1 VVAINNLC
9 QKDIFIPVGRAKRL
23 YSYIFG
29 DDLDFYEE
37 FTIHLSDEEQE
48 RFFDANP
55 DFMSKFSVG
64 RDKMYLLRDRRFR
77 RVLRKIKEYEDK
89 HKRNV

>member
-1 VVAINNLC
+1 MANTNLKV
-9 QKDIFIPVGRAKRL
+9 KDINITAKQLQGFYYFIM
-23 YSYIFG
+23 G

-55 DFMSKFSVG
+55 DFMSHFPIA
-64 RDKMYLLRDRRFR
+64 RDRMYLLRNKMF
-77 RVLRKIKEYEDK
+77 RKILRVIKK
-89 HKRNV
+89 S

>member
-1 VVAINNLC
+1 MVAINNLC

-55 DFMSKFSVG
+55 DFMCDFPV
-64 RDKMYLLRDRRFR
+64 RCDKIYLLKDRMFR
-77 RVLRKIKEYEDK
+77 GILRKIKRCEGE
-89 HKRNV
+89 KRQ

>member
-1 VVAINNLC
+1 MNDTLC
-9 QKDIFIPVGRAKRL
+9 PKDINLTADQQQKFFNFIM
-23 YSYIFG
+23 G

-55 DFMSKFSVG
+55 DFMSHFPIG
-64 RDKMYLLRDRRFR
+64 RGRIYLLRNKIFR
-77 RVLRKIKEYEDK
+77 GILRKIKGVEGGKE
-89 HKRNV
+89 